1 MASFKDRNGQEW
13 NVSLDPVIA
22 MDVKE
27 KHAISLTDLKQ
38 DPMLPIRMD
47 ENYPEKLIAVLHTIC
62 EDQIKERN
70 LTPEKFAKLLPFPP
84 DPMLTAIEEA
94 IVSFFPTG
102 RASHVRE
109 VLASYANMGSKT
121 DALIIAKIQKVAD
134 DPRTTKAM
142 NERVDQEIEKALTTM
157 TGSPPGT

>member
-1 MASFKDRNGQEW
+1 MASFKDRSGQEW

-47 ENYPEKLIAVLHTIC
+47 ENYPEKLIAVLHMIC
-62 EDQIKERN
+62 EEQIKERN

-84 DPMLTAIEEA
+84 DPMLTAIEES

-121 DALIIAKIQKVAD
+121 DALTIAKIQMVAD
-134 DPRTTKAM
+134 DPRTIKAM
-142 NERVDQEIEKALTTM
+142 NERVDREIEKALSTM
-157 TGSPPGT
+157 RDSPAGT